1 MTPAA
6 INQFESTAQIFKAL
20 SHPARIAILE
30 ILRNG
35 EECVCHLEAILGY
48 RQAYLS
54 QQLAV
59 LREAGILADRRAGW
73 NIFYRIVH
81 PQILQILDLSR
92 QCLPQE
98 GQEIPPLQVKDCEC
112 PKCKRKDAPSAGAA
126 QKDAL
131 KIKITGNQLY

>member
-1 MTPAA
+1 MTAAA

-59 LREAGILADRRAGW
+59 LREAGILADRREGW

-92 QCLPQE
+92 QCLPRE
-98 GQEIPPLQVKDCEC
+98 SQEIPLLQAEDCEC
-112 PKCKRKDAPSAGAA
+112 PKCKRKDTSSSGVIQKAA
-126 QKDAL
+126 L
-131 KIKITGNQLY
+131 KITGNQLD